1 MKTLGLLGGMTWLST
16 LEYYRLLNEGVNKRL
31 GASHSAQL
39 VLYSLD
45 FEGVRAMTVINDWD
59 KFYDLAIAACKSLV
73 KAGADGILLCANTA
87 HVVADRLQA
96 KLDVPVI
103 HIVDAVAAEIKR
115 AGQDKVALLGTRFT
129 MELDFFKDRLK
140 KHGIVA
146 TVPGTADREFIHRS
160 IFEELG
166 KEIFLPATKQRYQDI
181 IGGMANGGAQGAI
194 LGCTEIPL
202 IIKQADSTIPVY
214 DTTQIHA
221 DAAIEF
227 ALSS

>member
-1 MKTLGLLGGMTWLST
+1 VKTLGLLGGMTWLST

-39 VLYSLD
+39 VMYSLD
-45 FEGVRAMTVINDWD
+45 FERVRAMTVINDWD
-59 KFYDLAIAACKSLV
+59 KFFDLAIGACRSLV
-73 KAGADGILLCANTA
+73 KAGAEGIILCANTA

-96 KLDVPVI
+96 KLDVPII

-115 AGQDKVALLGTRFT
+115 AGQDKVALLGTRYT

-146 TVPGTADREFIHRS
+146 AVPGTADREFIHRS

-221 DAAIEF
+221 DAAVEF
-227 ALSS
+227 ALAP